1 MVPWGMAS
9 DRFGRRSVLLL
20 GPLGLSL
27 AMLGF
32 GASTQFYPLVF
43 FGGCKARSMEI
54 LVSFLFPLSSYFYTE
69 ITIGIV
75 KAIMG
80 EVRIMAQPSITN
92 SMFRLLY

>member
-32 GASTQFYPLVF
+32 GASTQFYSLVVF
-43 FGGCKARSMEI
+43 RWMQGAFNGNIGKFPSPTLILLLHRNHDRHCKVYYGRG
-54 LVSFLFPLSSYFYTE
+54 TC
-69 ITIGIV
+69 G
-75 KAIMG
+75 
-80 EVRIMAQPSITN
+80 AQPIIYL
-92 SMFRLLY
+92 MFRLLY

>member
-20 GPLGLSL
+20 GPLGLAL

-43 FGGCKARSMEI
+43 FRWMQGTFNGNIGKF
-54 LVSFLFPLSSYFYTE
+54 SFLTLILSLHINYDRDCEEHHGRSTCC
-69 ITIGIV
+69 
-75 KAIMG
+75 
-80 EVRIMAQPSITN
+80 SSTN
-92 SMFRLLY
+92 NKLNV